1 MINRSLKIYY
11 GKKYEQ
17 YKEEKSKQIGTSNQR
32 FLKNTPM
39 SNPKTKKEV
48 SESPFFKYLPHSKNR
63 LLTYLEALGIIA
75 LCTSI
80 CFLLYPHLKDSN
92 LIMVYLLGI
101 AVVALFGQIGPSI
114 FASILSVFMYDF
126 FFVPPFFS
134 LSVLDIQSLFTLI
147 VMMLVGQLI
156 SILTIHGQRQIE
168 VTRKAQMEMEEE
180 RFRNIL
186 LSSISHDLRTPLT
199 AIIGSAS
206 SLLQS
211 GQKLNEE
218 SKRELAQNIYDE
230 SERLNSLV
238 NNILKIIRIESGLI
252 RMTKQSHALEEVIGI
267 ALNKLEKQL
276 ANRPVLIEIPKH
288 TPLIPFDNT
297 LIGQV
302 LINLIENA
310 IKHTPQDSPIEISA
324 DFKVHHAII
333 KVADRGPGIDPKEID
348 KIFDK
353 FYQGQK
359 SDTKGIGLGLAIC
372 KGIIHAHKG
381 EIWAEARNKGGAI
394 FCFTLP
400 LG

>member
-1 MINRSLKIYY
+1 MINNSLKIYY
-11 GKKYEQ
+11 AKKYEE
-17 YKEEKSKQIGTSNQR
+17 YKKEKRNRTSNTDS
-32 FLKNTPM
+32 LKNTPIA
-39 SNPKTKKEV
+39 NDLKKERA
-48 SESPFFKYLPHSKNR
+48 ESPFFNLPHPQSPI
-63 LLTYLEALGIIA
+63 LTYLEAIAIIA

-114 FASILSVFMYDF
+114 LASILSVFMYDF

-134 LSVLDIQSLFTLI
+134 FSVLDLQSLFTLI

-168 VTRKAQMEMEEE
+168 VTRKAQTEMEEE

-206 SLLQS
+206 SILQS
-211 GQKLNEE
+211 GKKLSEE
-218 SKRELAQNIYDE
+218 IHRELAQNIYDE

-252 RMTKQSHALEEVIGI
+252 RMTKQSHGLEEVIGI

-276 ANRPVLIEIPKH
+276 ANRPILIEIPKH

-310 IKHTPQDSPIEISA
+310 IKHTPADTPIEISA
-324 DFKVHHAII
+324 EFKVHHAMI

-372 KGIIHAHKG
+372 KGIIQAHKG
-381 EIWAEARNKGGAI
+381 EIWAETRNKGGAI

-400 LG
+400 FIG